1 MDMESDSSRTLQVT
15 VEAEAWESA
24 VTEIEAY
31 CRRVIAAVLA
41 AEAPQL
47 DWPEVSLLL
56 ADDATLRT
64 LNRDWRGKDQPTNV
78 LSFPAID
85 GSLPSGSGQPVLLG
99 DVALAIETVQRE
111 AAAEGKPVADH
122 LAHLLVH
129 GVLHLLGYD
138 HMDSDQA
145 ASMERRE
152 VEILTEL
159 GVPNPYVG
167 ELAA

>member
-1 MDMESDSSRTLQVT
+1 
-15 VEAEAWESA
+15 
-24 VTEIEAY
+24 
-31 CRRVIAAVLA
+31 
-41 AEAPQL
+41 
-47 DWPEVSLLL
+47 
-56 ADDATLRT
+56 
-64 LNRDWRGKDQPTNV
+64 
-78 LSFPAID
+78 
-85 GSLPSGSGQPVLLG
+85 
-99 DVALAIETVQRE
+99 VALAIETVQRE